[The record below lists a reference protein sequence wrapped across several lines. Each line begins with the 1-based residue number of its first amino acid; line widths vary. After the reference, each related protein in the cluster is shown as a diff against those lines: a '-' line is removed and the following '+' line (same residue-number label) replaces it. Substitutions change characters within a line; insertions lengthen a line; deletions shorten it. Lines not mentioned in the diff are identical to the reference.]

1 MQATREKNVKGCWVV
16 EDTHTFANST
26 DQGCCVDV
34 EEVQPDVLSE
44 FQSDVYVQC
53 HVCHLGSEVSSP
65 TYRGTTFALLGSPS
79 DISIPALQTGH
90 CGSSRCRFNHLY
102 KQPQL
107 HNKGEKALLSIGKM
121 QKHCVLASGVCT
133 GSLPH
138 CTQDSRDAT
147 YQCRCPQTVTTGF
160 SGLFRQMWQMNRL
173 EPSIVLAHGSAT
185 FTQQLLAL
193 SFSSP
198 TTSSFLTFSFLSVML
213 PPRGGIADKLAGV
226 LAQCAVD
233 KGSGKYEFTN
243 ARFTNPSP
251 DGCRAAP
258 VECPSS
264 APMPR
269 VCPVA
274 SCIFREASVCGKVS
288 TVPFQMV

>member
-1 MQATREKNVKGCWVV
+1 M
-16 EDTHTFANST
+16 FY
-26 DQGCCVDV
+26 
-34 EEVQPDVLSE
+34 
-44 FQSDVYVQC
+44 DVYVQC
-53 HVCHLGSEVSSP
+53 NVCHLGSEVSSP

-107 HNKGEKALLSIGKM
+107 HNKGEKGLLSIGKM
-121 QKHCVLASGVCT
+121 QKHCALASGVCT
-133 GSLPH
+133 DSLPH

-173 EPSIVLAHGSAT
+173 EPSIVLAHASAT
-185 FTQQLLAL
+185 FTQPLLAL
-193 SFSSP
+193 SLSSP
-198 TTSSFLTFSFLSVML
+198 TTSSFLTCSFLSVML
-213 PPRGGIADKLAGV
+213 PPRGGFAEKLAGV
-226 LAQCAVD
+226 LAQCAVDDD

-251 DGCRAAP
+251 DGCKAAP

-264 APMPR
+264 SPMPPSLGI
-269 VCPVA
+269 VCPF
-274 SCIFREASVCGKVS
+274 ILEARVCGKVQIK
-288 TVPFQMV
+288 PFQMV